1 MKPLEMI
8 HTIRDWWQDLDDRTR
23 LWGGYALIILLAAAV
38 GWSALS
44 ARVQALEKKRT
55 ARETVLKEL
64 LPLKTVYLSARHSS
78 DQLRGRMAT
87 LRPDDSPAKIIE
99 DTGIK
104 GKSVK
109 IVPLKGEERSG
120 FIEDAADIRIEG
132 LTLNEAI
139 NLLYRLE
146 KGSRP
151 LVIKKSSLR
160 TRFDDP
166 SRCDMTLIIALLK
179 PAPGQAKP

>member
-1 MKPLEMI
+1 MRPLEII
-8 HTIRDWWQDLDDRTR
+8 HIIRDWWQDLDDRTR
-23 LWGGYALIILLAAAV
+23 LWSGYALIVLLAATV

-44 ARVQALEKKRT
+44 ARVQALEKKRS

-64 LPLKTVYLSARHSS
+64 MPLKTAYLSARQAS
-78 DQLRGRMAT
+78 DRLSARMAT

-104 GKSVK
+104 GKSIK
-109 IVPLKGEERSG
+109 IVPMKGEERAG
-120 FIEDAADIRIEG
+120 FTEDAADIRIEG
-132 LTLNEAI
+132 LTLNEAV

-151 LVIKKSSLR
+151 LVVKKCNLR

-166 SRCDMTLIIALLK
+166 SRCDLGLIMALLR
-179 PAPGQAKP
+179 PAPGQVKP

>member
-1 MKPLEMI
+1 MRLLEI
-8 HTIRDWWQDLDDRTR
+8 LGDRWQGLDSRTR
-23 LWGGYALIILLAAAV
+23 LRIGYALIALLAAAV
-38 GWSALS
+38 GWSALNS
-44 ARVQALEKKRT
+44 KVQALEKKRS

-64 LPLKTVYLSARHSS
+64 LPLKVTYLSARLAS
-78 DQLRGRMAT
+78 DQLRGRMAS

-109 IVPLKGEERSG
+109 IVPLKGEVRSD
-120 FIEDAADIRIEG
+120 FVEDAADVRVEG
-132 LTLNEAI
+132 LTLNEAV

-151 LVIKKSSLR
+151 LVIKKSNLR
-160 TRFDDP
+160 VRFEDP
-166 SRCDMTLIIALLK
+166 SRCDLTLVLALLR
-179 PAPGQAKP
+179 PSPGQAVP

>member
-1 MKPLEMI
+1 MRPLEI
-8 HTIRDWWQDLDDRTR
+8 IRDRWQDLDGRTR
-23 LWGGYALIILLAAAV
+23 LWLGYALIALLAAAV

-44 ARVQALEKKRT
+44 AKVEALEKKRA
-55 ARETVLKEL
+55 ARETVLKDL
-64 LPLKTVYLSARHSS
+64 LPLKAAYLAARQSS
-78 DQLRGRMAT
+78 DQLKGRIAT
-87 LRPDDSPAKIIE
+87 LLPDDSPAKIIE

-120 FIEDAADIRIEG
+120 FTEDAADIRIEG
-132 LTLNEAI
+132 LTLNEAV

-151 LVIKKSSLR
+151 LVIKKSNLR
-160 TRFDDP
+160 VRFDDP
-166 SRCDMTLIIALLK
+166 SRCDLTLILALLR
-179 PAPGQAKP
+179 PAPGQAK

>member
-1 MKPLEMI
+1 MRLFEV
-8 HTIRDWWQDLDDRTR
+8 IRDGWHKLDGRRR
-23 LWGGYALIILLAAAV
+23 LFVGYVLILLLALAIA
-38 GWSALS
+38 WSALDGK
-44 ARVQALEKKRT
+44 VQALEKKRA

-64 LPLKTVYLSARHSS
+64 LPLKVLFQSARQSA
-78 DQLRGRMAT
+78 DKLNGRIAS

-99 DTGIK
+99 DIGIK

-109 IVPLKGEERSG
+109 IVPIKGEERSG

-132 LTLNEAI
+132 LTFNEAI
-139 NLLYRLE
+139 NLLYRVE

-151 LVIKKSSLR
+151 LVVKKSNIR

-166 SRCDMTLIIALLK
+166 SRCDLTLIMALLR
-179 PAPGQAKP
+179 PAPGQAKR

>member
-1 MKPLEMI
+1 MRLLEI
-8 HTIRDWWQDLDDRTR
+8 IRDSWQNLDSRTR
-23 LWGGYALIILLAAAV
+23 LRSGYALIALLAVAV

-44 ARVQALEKKRT
+44 AKVAALEKKRT

-64 LPLKTVYLSARHSS
+64 LPLKAAYLSARAAS
-78 DQLRGRMAT
+78 DQLNGRIAT

-99 DTGIK
+99 DIGIK

-120 FIEDAADIRIEG
+120 FTEDAADIRIEG
-132 LTLNEAI
+132 LTLNEAV

-151 LVIKKSSLR
+151 LVVKKSNLR

-166 SRCDMTLIIALLK
+166 SRCDLTLVLALLR

>member
-1 MKPLEMI
+1 MRPLEI
-8 HTIRDWWQDLDDRTR
+8 IRDRWQDLDGRTR
-23 LWGGYALIILLAAAV
+23 LWIGYSLIVLLAAAV

-44 ARVQALEKKRT
+44 AKVQALEKKRA

-64 LPLKTVYLSARHSS
+64 LPLKTTYQSARQSS
-78 DQLRGRMAT
+78 DQLNGRIAS

-120 FIEDAADIRIEG
+120 FTEDAADIRIEG
-132 LTLNEAI
+132 LTLNEAV

-151 LVIKKSSLR
+151 LVIKKYNLR
-160 TRFDDP
+160 VRFEDP
-166 SRCDMTLIIALLK
+166 SRCDLTLILALLR
-179 PAPGQAKP
+179 PAPGQAK

>member
-1 MKPLEMI
+1 MKLLEMI
-8 HTIRDWWQDLDDRTR
+8 RDSWQDLDSRSR
-23 LWGGYALIILLAAAV
+23 LWIGYAMIAVLAVAV

-44 ARVQALEKKRT
+44 AKVAELEKKRA

-64 LPLKTVYLSARHSS
+64 LPLKMTYMAARQSS
-78 DQLRGRMAT
+78 DQLKGRMAS
-87 LRPDDSPAKIIE
+87 LLPEDSPAKIIE
-99 DTGIK
+99 DAGIK

-109 IVPLKGEERSG
+109 IAPLKGEERSG
-120 FIEDAADIRIEG
+120 FTEDAADIRIEG
-132 LTLNEAI
+132 LTLNEAV

-151 LVIKKSSLR
+151 LVIKKCNLR
-160 TRFDDP
+160 TRFNDP
-166 SRCDMTLIIALLK
+166 SRCDLSLVMALLR

>member
-1 MKPLEMI
+1 MRPLEI
-8 HTIRDWWQDLDDRTR
+8 VREIWQDLDARSR
-23 LWGGYALIILLAAAV
+23 LWGGYALIALLAAAV

-44 ARVQALEKKRT
+44 AKVEALEKKRS

-64 LPLKTVYLSARHSS
+64 LPLKMAYLEARQSS
-78 DQLRGRMAT
+78 EQLNGRMSS

-99 DTGIK
+99 DIGIK

-109 IVPLKGEERSG
+109 IVPVKGEDRAG
-120 FIEDAADIRIEG
+120 FTEDAADIRIDG
-132 LTLNEAI
+132 LTLNEAV

-151 LVIKKSSLR
+151 LVVKKCNLR

-166 SRCDMTLIIALLK
+166 SRCDLSMILALLR
-179 PAPGQAKP
+179 PATGQSKQ

>member
-1 MKPLEMI
+1 MRPLEI
-8 HTIRDWWQDLDDRTR
+8 VREWWQDLDSRTR
-23 LWGGYALIILLAAAV
+23 LWCGYALIALLAVAV

-44 ARVQALEKKRT
+44 AKVQTLEKKRT
-55 ARETVLKEL
+55 ARETVLKDL
-64 LPLKTVYLSARHSS
+64 LPLKAAYMSARQAS
-78 DQLRGRMAT
+78 DQLNGRIAS

-99 DTGIK
+99 DIGIK

-120 FIEDAADIRIEG
+120 FTEDAAEIRIEG
-132 LTLNEAI
+132 LTLNEAV
-139 NLLYRLE
+139 NLMYRLE

-151 LVIKKSSLR
+151 LIIKKCNLR

-166 SRCDMTLIIALLK
+166 SRCDLTLVMALLR
-179 PAPGQAKP
+179 PAPGKTKP

>member
-1 MKPLEMI
+1 MRPLEI
-8 HTIRDWWQDLDDRTR
+8 ARDIWQDLDSRTR
-23 LWGGYALIILLAAAV
+23 LWIGYALIAVLAAAV

-44 ARVQALEKKRT
+44 AKVDALEKKRN
-55 ARETVLKEL
+55 AREAVLKEL
-64 LPLKTVYLSARHSS
+64 LPLKAAYLSARQAS
-78 DQLRGRMAT
+78 DQLNGRIAM

-109 IVPLKGEERSG
+109 IVPLKGEERGG
-120 FIEDAADIRIEG
+120 FTEDAADIRIEG
-132 LTLNEAI
+132 LTLNEAV

-151 LVIKKSSLR
+151 LVIKKYNLR

-166 SRCDMTLIIALLK
+166 SRCDLALVLALLR

>member
-1 MKPLEMI
+1 MRPLEI
-8 HTIRDWWQDLDDRTR
+8 IRERWQGLDGRTR
-23 LWGGYALIILLAAAV
+23 LWIGYTLIVLLAAAV

-44 ARVQALEKKRT
+44 AKVQALEKKRA

-64 LPLKTVYLSARHSS
+64 LPLKAAYLSARQSS
-78 DQLRGRMAT
+78 DQLKGRIAS

-120 FIEDAADIRIEG
+120 FTEDAADIRIES
-132 LTLNEAI
+132 LTLNEAV

-151 LVIKKSSLR
+151 LVIKKYNLR
-160 TRFDDP
+160 VRFDDP
-166 SRCDMTLIIALLK
+166 SRCDLTLILALLR
-179 PAPGQAKP
+179 PAPGQAK

>member
-1 MKPLEMI
+1 MRFLEI
-8 HTIRDWWQDLDDRTR
+8 IRDRWQNLDGQTR
-23 LWGGYALIILLAAAV
+23 LWSGYAVIVLLAAAV
-38 GWSALS
+38 GWSTLS
-44 ARVQALEKKRT
+44 AKVQALEKKRS
-55 ARETVLKEL
+55 AREAVLKEL
-64 LPLKTVYLSARHSS
+64 LPLKMAYLSARSSS
-78 DQLRGRMAT
+78 DLLRGRMAS

-99 DTGIK
+99 ETGIK

-109 IVPLKGEERSG
+109 ITPLKGEDRPG

-132 LTLNEAI
+132 LTLNEAV

-151 LVIKKSSLR
+151 LVIKKSNLKV
-160 TRFDDP
+160 RFDDP
-166 SRCDMTLIIALLK
+166 SRSDLTLILALLK

>member
-1 MKPLEMI
+1 MNPWERILES
-8 HTIRDWWQDLDDRTR
+8 WQRLDGRTR
-23 LWGGYALIILLAAAV
+23 LWVGYSLIVLLAAAV

-44 ARVQALEKKRT
+44 ARVAVLEKKRT
-55 ARETVLKEL
+55 AREIVLKEL
-64 LPLKTVYLSARHSS
+64 LPLKVSYLSARQSS
-78 DQLRGRMAT
+78 DQLSGRMAS

-99 DTGIK
+99 DIGIK

-120 FIEDAADIRIEG
+120 FIEDAADIRIDA
-132 LTLNEAI
+132 LSFNEAV

-151 LVIKKSSLR
+151 IVIKKYNLR
-160 TRFDDP
+160 VRFDDP
-166 SRCDMTLIIALLK
+166 SRCDLTIVLALLR
-179 PAPGQAKP
+179 PAPTQAKP

>member
-1 MKPLEMI
+1 MRLLEI
-8 HTIRDWWQDLDDRTR
+8 IRDRWQNLDGRTR
-23 LWGGYALIILLAAAV
+23 LRIGYALIAVLAAAV
-38 GWSALS
+38 GWSALN
-44 ARVQALEKKRT
+44 ARVAALEKKRT
-55 ARETVLKEL
+55 AREAVLKEL
-64 LPLKTVYLSARHSS
+64 LPLKTSYLSARAASALLS
-78 DQLRGRMAT
+78 GRLAS
-87 LRPDDSPAKIIE
+87 LLPDDSPAKIIE

-120 FIEDAADIRIEG
+120 FTEDAADIRIDG
-132 LTLNEAI
+132 LTLNEAV

-151 LVIKKSSLR
+151 LVFKKFNLR

-166 SRCDMTLIIALLK
+166 SRCDLNLIMALLR

>member
-1 MKPLEMI
+1 MRPLEI
-8 HTIRDWWQDLDDRTR
+8 IRDSWQDLDGRTR
-23 LWGGYALIILLAAAV
+23 LWIGYALIALLAAAV
-38 GWSALS
+38 AWSALS
-44 ARVQALEKKRT
+44 AKVQVLEKKRA
-55 ARETVLKEL
+55 ARETVLKDM
-64 LPLKTVYLSARHSS
+64 LPLKVAYLSSRQTS
-78 DQLRGRMAT
+78 DQLSSRMAS

-132 LTLNEAI
+132 LTLNEAA

-151 LVIKKSSLR
+151 LVIKKSNLR
-160 TRFDDP
+160 VRFDDP
-166 SRCDMTLIIALLK
+166 SRCDMSLVLALLR
-179 PAPGQAKP
+179 PAPVQPK

>member
-1 MKPLEMI
+1 MI
-8 HTIRDWWQDLDDRTR
+8 LDSWQRLDGRTR
-23 LWGGYALIILLAAAV
+23 LRCGYALIVLLVAAV

-44 ARVQALEKKRT
+44 ARTAVLEKKRT
-55 ARETVLKEL
+55 AREKVLKEL
-64 LPLKTVYLSARHSS
+64 LPLKVSYLAARRSS
-78 DQLRGRMAT
+78 DQLSGRLASV
-87 LRPDDSPAKIIE
+87 RPDDSPAKIIE
-99 DTGIK
+99 DIGIK

-120 FIEDAADIRIEG
+120 FSEDAADVRIDG

-151 LVIKKSSLR
+151 LVIKKYNLR

-166 SRCDMTLIIALLK
+166 SRCDLTLVLALLR
-179 PAPGQAKP
+179 PLPGQAKP